1 MFGTVI
7 DICKSIIDL
16 ISKDKEIKLETRLRV
31 SSILNEISN
40 ILQDTAEKL
49 KKDEYPHSNCAT
61 MRSLSNNLHFIL
73 IDIVNMDILDN
84 LHSLLV
90 EASEIERHF
99 VTRKETNTVSKIEEA
114 SGEFKA
120 MSLILKF

>member
-1 MFGTVI
+1 MFSTVI
-7 DICKSIIDL
+7 DICKSVIDL
-16 ISKDKEIKLETRLRV
+16 ISKDNEIKLETRLRV

-99 VTRKETNTVSKIEEA
+99 ATRKETNTISKIEEA